1 VTIDETGVRD
11 GRTVGEGSQG
21 MKALLATVLGLGVL
35 AAHLSAQATPAPR
48 PAPERMMI
56 GPTEYLQA
64 PNPFPLNVPATASSF
79 DLTRAR
85 NLAPRD
91 WGMAHVLACRPVTVT
106 DTTGWVPIK
115 IGSRIR
121 PAVLPSAFTQ
131 DTTFRSYH
139 GGLKWIAPAMEF
151 SIENGWWG
159 VQYDSAG
166 YLTACRVKT
175 RAGEYLVN
183 ESRTPTGYSFMAF
196 PWSPTWGPS
205 TMITG
210 HATNEENLRI
220 LWTAFVSMV
229 PPECRYMTGAPLR
242 DPTAPAC

>member
-1 VTIDETGVRD
+1 MG
-11 GRTVGEGSQG
+11 GGLQG
-21 MKALLATVLGLGVL
+21 MKRLLARVIGLGAL
-35 AAHLSAQATPAPR
+35 AAHLSAQPAQR
-48 PAPERMMI
+48 PAPEHLMI

-64 PNPFPLNVPATASSF
+64 PNPFPLNLPASASSF

-91 WGMAHVLACRPVTVT
+91 WGIAHALSCRPVTVT
-106 DTTGWVPIK
+106 DTTGWAPVK
-115 IGSRIR
+115 IGNRIG

-139 GGLKWIAPAMEF
+139 GGLKWVAPTMEF

-159 VQYDSAG
+159 VPYDSAG
-166 YLTACRVKT
+166 YLTACRVKA

-183 ESRTPTGYSFMAF
+183 ETRTPTGYSFMAF
-196 PWSPTWGPS
+196 PFDPTWGPS

-210 HATNEENLRI
+210 RAANEENLRI
-220 LWTAFVSMV
+220 LWTGFVSMV

-242 DPTAPAC
+242 DPSAPAC